1 MRNDQIFVLLLVIIL
16 PMSGCFDGAV
26 GDAEG
31 TDDATDGATDG
42 TTVIN
47 NYHNNT
53 TIVYNESSDSQQ
65 RVWHSIGE
73 VVLSKWTDGQNYYA
87 SQQRCLEY
95 GPSYDPDNGSYL
107 GEECKRFGYPESA
120 EDWDSTNC
128 SGALT
133 LAVYGG
139 FFGSSTNWR
148 NGPYCE
154 MELASITTNS
164 GEALILRQMSG
175 LYLRTTCDGYEW
187 QTTHS
192 SISNGG
198 SGLIIS
204 GSALDCTH
212 SVQYTTQYTLG
223 NDYSISDL
231 KMLSLVYEIQDTVV
245 V

>member
-1 MRNDQIFVLLLVIIL
+1 MRNDQIFVLLLVILL

-31 TDDATDGATDG
+31 TDDATDG

-47 NYHNNT
+47 NYHNGSSGSQDRDWH
-53 TIVYNESSDSQQ
+53 TIGDIVSS
-65 RVWHSIGE
+65 R
-73 VVLSKWTDGQNYYA
+73 WTDGHNTNPP
-87 SQQRCLEY
+87 SSRCLEY
-95 GPSYDPDNGSYL
+95 GPSYDPDDGSYL

-128 SGALT
+128 SGGLT

-154 MELASITTNS
+154 IELASITTNS

-187 QTTHS
+187 QTTHT